1 MNELVYSVAFYL
13 LAAVTLFAAIGV
25 VAKKNLVHSALLLT
39 VSFIGVAGVY
49 ILLHAD
55 FLAAV
60 QILVYAGA
68 VAILITLGVMLTR
81 RESMDDSNP
90 DHGHKMTSLFLVGLF
105 AIVMISIFV
114 ATPWQLDA
122 NLFTDTVGGI
132 AELLLNQYIVAFEVA
147 AALLL
152 VAMVGAII
160 LAKGA
165 DEV

>member
-13 LAAVTLFAAIGV
+13 LAAVTLLAAIGV
-25 VAKKNLVHSALLLT
+25 VAKQNLVHSALLLT
-39 VSFIGVAGVY
+39 VAFIGVGGLYV
-49 ILLHAD
+49 LLHAD

-68 VAILITLGVMLTR
+68 VAVIITLGVMLTR
-81 RESMDDSNP
+81 RESMADSNP
-90 DHGHKMTSLFLVGLF
+90 DHGHKMLAMFLVGLF

-114 ATPWQLDA
+114 ATPWQLTTNA
-122 NLFTDTVGGI
+122 FSDTVGGI
-132 AELLLNQYIVAFEVA
+132 ADLMLGEYVVAFEVA
-147 AALLL
+147 AVLLL